1 MTPPSVSA
9 NFVGATGADSASLR
23 ETLRPQV
30 QGFSPYVPGLSIAE
44 IMERHGLAQVIKLAS
59 NENPLGA
66 SPVVMRRL
74 KDCAGAAFRYP
85 QAGTPRLRK
94 AIAAKLGVT
103 PDMIVPGNGSDEII
117 DLLIRVRARP
127 EAEHFLAFSPCF
139 SIYTLQ
145 SALQGVAARQVPL
158 GADFSFP
165 FEQLASL
172 ATPESALAFVTNPDN
187 PSGHAVPAEAICQF
201 VESLP
206 ESCIVVVDEA
216 YVDFALP
223 LETYSMLPHLH
234 KYPNVVVLRT
244 FSKCYG
250 LAGLR
255 LGYGVMHPWL
265 ADALMRVRLPFSV
278 NLLAEEA
285 GLAALEDDVFYAET
299 LRVVV
304 EGRGQLSRRLTA
316 LGCNVQPS
324 LANFLLFRL
333 PAGCALTA
341 RQVFEALLA
350 RGVIIRPL
358 ESYNLPD
365 ALRVSVGTAEENSF
379 FLNALEAIL
388 GN

>member
-1 MTPPSVSA
+1 MTSSA
-9 NFVGATGADSASLR
+9 ESSAVFPGNVEADLL
-23 ETLRPQV
+23 EGTLRPQV
-30 QGFSPYVPGLSIAE
+30 QAFSPYVAGLSIAE

-66 SPVVMRRL
+66 SPVVMRRVC
-74 KDCAGAAFRYP
+74 DSAGSAFRYP

-94 AIAAKLGVT
+94 AIAAKLGVQ
-103 PDMIVPGNGSDEII
+103 PEMIVPGNGSDEII

-127 EAEHFLAFSPCF
+127 GDEHFLAFSPCF

-145 SALQGVAARQVPL
+145 SALQGVEARQVPL
-158 GADFSFP
+158 RADFSFP
-165 FEQLASL
+165 FAALADR
-172 ATPESALAFVTNPDN
+172 ATEKSALAFVTNPDN
-187 PSGHAVPAEAICQF
+187 PSGHAVLATEICRF

-206 ESCIVVVDEA
+206 QTCIVVVDEA

-223 LETYSMLPHLH
+223 VDEYSMLPHLA
-234 KYPNVVVLRT
+234 KYPNLVILRT

-265 ADALMRVRLPFSV
+265 AAALMKVRLPFSV

-285 GLAALEDDVFYAET
+285 GLAALEDEIFYTET
-299 LRVVV
+299 VRVVV
-304 EGRGQLSRRLTA
+304 EGRTQLAEGLTR
-316 LGCNVQPS
+316 LGCAVQPS

-333 PAGCALTA
+333 PAGCTQTA

-358 ESYNLPD
+358 NSYNLPD
-365 ALRVSVGTAEENSF
+365 ALRVSVGTAEENSM
-379 FLNALEAIL
+379 FLAALEAVL